1 MEKILNSAKT
11 NVYGSI
17 GMLNKY
23 IYMKREDNE
32 NKFYFIYKIKSIIN
46 ESFPVIY
53 GCDKMYIL
61 IVPKNLKQDITVKD
75 DINNIE
81 LLNNDILYQISLDE
95 YIGIFKSFVEYQG
108 TKIKITDDI
117 FEK

>member
-32 NKFYFIYKIKSIIN
+32 NKFYFIYKIKSIVN

-53 GCDKMYIL
+53 GCDKLYIL
-61 IVPKNLKQDITVKD
+61 IVSKNTNKEITVKD

-81 LLNNDILYQISLDE
+81 LLNNDILYQISIDE
-95 YIGIFKSFVEYQG
+95 YLEIFKLFIEYQG
-108 TKIKITDDI
+108 TKTKIFDNI